1 MLKQNADGRGDF
13 NLSLKQDGRSSLE
26 LSRQI
31 RQIVCEVLYI
41 IIIKLNHIMQ
51 LGHAPTC
58 VCCGV
63 VVHAQALLWPG
74 LIKAYFLL
82 CSNPWV
88 SHTGCL
94 CWLSGRGDSCPSS
107 SHPKQQWGGAQGS
120 SLPSTGIQQIPEVSS
135 PTIPEAAAATAAGNR
150 CDTPTPLPLDPHQT
164 VVFAW
169 FSTPSAPTVF
179 GLVGDKQGFYPGR
192 LQYFWSQM

>member
-41 IIIKLNHIMQ
+41 IIIKFNHIMQ

-63 VVHAQALLWPG
+63 VVHAQALL
-74 LIKAYFLL
+74 
-82 CSNPWV
+82 
-88 SHTGCL
+88 
-94 CWLSGRGDSCPSS
+94 
-107 SHPKQQWGGAQGS
+107 
-120 SLPSTGIQQIPEVSS
+120 
-135 PTIPEAAAATAAGNR
+135 
-150 CDTPTPLPLDPHQT
+150 
-164 VVFAW
+164 
-169 FSTPSAPTVF
+169 
-179 GLVGDKQGFYPGR
+179 
-192 LQYFWSQM
+192 